1 MTDTATVVLPEATIE
16 VIASLGEHRVLS
28 TAQVRAIHLPARSL
42 RRTQQLL
49 ADLERAGLIC
59 HVEAR
64 SAPRRLWFL
73 SERGADLAVDVGELT
88 KRPKKR
94 APQRTSRRRPRR

>member
-1 MTDTATVVLPEATIE
+1 MKVTVSTRLPE

-28 TAQVRAIHLPARSL
+28 TSQVRAIHLPGRSL
-42 RRTQQLL
+42 RRAQQLL
-49 ADLERAGLIC
+49 AELERAELAC

-73 SERGADLAVDVGELT
+73 SEH
-88 KRPKKR
+88 
-94 APQRTSRRRPRR
+94 APNWRSRSAS